1 MLPASPRAGRS
12 IAQRP
17 AQYPAQTRSV
27 SRPRERERDGPARA
41 VDYESGVAMANRER
55 DRVQRSNT
63 MRQVRPQRSMGSL
76 PSSTRATSS
85 REAQPIPP
93 MPRPFNASVLAG
105 PSSIQRP
112 TPTPRAGSASSNSSV
127 SSIATSSSG
136 SSFLDRMRA
145 RNPGNASSQSSLELE
160 QEENPKEEAGG
171 KWYGSR
177 ERQVGRLAERE
188 PLEDR
193 RDRNSC
199 VYFSTNQ

>member
-12 IAQRP
+12 TAQRP

-27 SRPRERERDGPARA
+27 SRPRDGPARA

-85 REAQPIPP
+85 REAQPVPP
-93 MPRPFNASVLAG
+93 MPRPFNASVLAGAG